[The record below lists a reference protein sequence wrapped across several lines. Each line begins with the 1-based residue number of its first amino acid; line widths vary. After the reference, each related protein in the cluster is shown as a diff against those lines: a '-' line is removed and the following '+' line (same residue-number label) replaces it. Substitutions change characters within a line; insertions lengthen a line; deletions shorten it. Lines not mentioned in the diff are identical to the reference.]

1 MPLRV
6 GILSSEFLQ
15 PAVTRIGGF
24 GWGAARAAEV
34 LRTAGDEPL
43 FVCSDVEAMRDVPD
57 VIAGVPLIAKR
68 AGALRFAHDLWRARP
83 DVLLSIDYRPSYDTA
98 LKALPR
104 TPLIVWVRDPRPPE
118 DVENIARIRIPGSAA
133 GEVPRGLERIDCT
146 TLRPIVRTARMLRRR
161 VMFGSPAPDAL
172 TPKAPG
178 TYGFDPGP
186 LALLPNPID
195 VARQP
200 GPTAPAPR
208 VAFLARLD
216 PYKRPWVFVELARAF
231 PGVEFR
237 MLGQS
242 HFSGP
247 GSWEPRDLP
256 PNVKLLGNLSG
267 EDKLRELDA
276 AWVLVSTSAHEGLPV
291 SFQEALASRTPLLAC
306 VDTERV
312 TSRFGVYVG
321 NFAGD
326 GMAALPSLRA
336 GLARLLEDHQLRRRL
351 GDEGRA
357 WVSGCH
363 TPQRFLEAFHALAT
377 GAA

>member
-1 MPLRV
+1 MRV

-15 PAVTRIGGF
+15 PGLTRIGGF

-34 LRTAGDEPL
+34 LRAAGDEPL

-57 VIAGVPLIAKR
+57 IIAGVPLIAKR
-68 AGALRFAHDLWRARP
+68 DGALRFARDLWRARP

-118 DVENIARIRIPGSAA
+118 DVANIARIRIPGSAA
-133 GEVPRGLERIDCT
+133 GDVPRGLEGIDCT
-146 TLRPIVRTARMLRRR
+146 TLRPVVRTARMLRRR
-161 VMFGSPAPDAL
+161 VVFGSPAPDAL

-200 GPTAPAPR
+200 EPKAPAPR

-216 PYKRPWVFVELARAF
+216 PYKRPWIFVELARAF

-237 MLGQS
+237 MLGQA

-256 PNVKLLGNLSG
+256 PNVTLLGNLSG

-276 AWVLVSTSAHEGLPV
+276 AWVLVSTSAHEALAV

-306 VDTERV
+306 VDTEGV
-312 TSRFGVYVG
+312 VSRFGVYAG
-321 NFAGD
+321 NFPGD
-326 GMAALPSLRA
+326 GLDALPSLQA
-336 GLARLLEDHQLRRRL
+336 GLERLLGDDELRRRL
-351 GDEGRA
+351 GDTGRE
-357 WVSGCH
+357 WVRGRH
-363 TPQRFLEAFHALAT
+363 TPDRFLAALRALAS